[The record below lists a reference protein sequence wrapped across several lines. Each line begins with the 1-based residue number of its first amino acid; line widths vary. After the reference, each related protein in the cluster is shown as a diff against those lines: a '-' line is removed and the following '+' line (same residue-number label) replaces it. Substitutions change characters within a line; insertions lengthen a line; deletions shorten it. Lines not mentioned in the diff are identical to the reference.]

1 MSYVI
6 REGKRYYKDDRTEML
21 SLDTATQEEADRRE
35 QRNNNYY
42 EYIDNTNHR
51 KRIALVLVLS
61 LVVIF
66 GIANFIMFIMNQKR
80 NSLFHSIWL
89 SMKKKQMRMRQ

>member
-66 GIANFIMFIMNQKR
+66 GIGKF
-80 NSLFHSIWL
+80 
-89 SMKKKQMRMRQ
+89 

>member
-42 EYIDNTNHR
+42 EYRSEERRVGKECRSRWSPYH
-51 KRIALVLVLS
+51 
-61 LVVIF
+61 
-66 GIANFIMFIMNQKR
+66 
-80 NSLFHSIWL
+80 
-89 SMKKKQMRMRQ
+89 